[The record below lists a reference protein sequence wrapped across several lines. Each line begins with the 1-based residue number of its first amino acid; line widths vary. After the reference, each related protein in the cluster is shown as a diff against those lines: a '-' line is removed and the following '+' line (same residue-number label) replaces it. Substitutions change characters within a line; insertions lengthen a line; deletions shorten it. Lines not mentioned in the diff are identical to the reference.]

1 MISQSK
7 KFAPT
12 VKFLTQSKV
21 ILIINLNEGN
31 ESNLLVNLFLKL
43 SFYIDIKKIVENNH
57 RDPFFFKYE
66 TTVAVPLSTPAY
78 QIVSVNT
85 HAENGRR
92 MKGTYVAYFV
102 GGFLIL

>member
-7 KFAPT
+7 NFAPT

-31 ESNLLVNLFLKL
+31 ESNSLFNLFFFKL
-43 SFYIDIKKIVENNH
+43 SFYIEKKIVENKH
-57 RDPFFFKYE
+57 RDPFFSKYE

-102 GGFLIL
+102 EGF

>member
-7 KFAPT
+7 NFAPT

-31 ESNLLVNLFLKL
+31 ESNFYSTYFFFKL
-43 SFYIDIKKIVENNH
+43 SFYIDIKKNS
-57 RDPFFFKYE
+57 RKQSPRPFLSKYE

-102 GGFLIL
+102 EGF